1 MTKENVK
8 RYLISNDHDDQ
19 SQVKVTG
26 KMINKYH
33 EKIMTK
39 TLKVTVHQRKRNIKR
54 GAFKHEGKIILK

>member
-1 MTKENVK
+1 
-8 RYLISNDHDDQ
+8 
-19 SQVKVTG
+19 VKVIG